1 MRTTAACVMVV
12 GALVV
17 GCAKC
22 PAGEVQI
29 FVDDDAYCGPPC
41 PAGCGSCP
49 SDFYCKQTVDGDRVC
64 VDGAF
69 LADHGLSQTCG
80 VSGSTTPPSPTC
92 GSQQVGVTYMGS
104 HVCLDRCTSNA
115 DCATCCGRLSTGDLV
130 CAPSIAE
137 CDGTATV
144 RRRARAPTARRA
156 WR

>member
-104 HVCLDRCTSNA
+104 HVCLDRC
-115 DCATCCGRLSTGDLV
+115 
-130 CAPSIAE
+130 
-137 CDGTATV
+137 
-144 RRRARAPTARRA
+144 
-156 WR
+156 